1 MELVKP
7 EIGTI
12 FWMSIVFLTLVII
25 LGKFAWGPIMKSLKE
40 REDTITDALKS
51 AERAKEEMSK
61 LQADNQKIL
70 AEARTERDL
79 LLKEAREIKDKLIAD
94 AKGLASVEA
103 AKLIENAKIAIES
116 EKLSAINQI
125 KAQVAELSV
134 EIAEKILTKE
144 LSDKKSYD
152 DVIGK
157 SLENMKLN

>member
-12 FWMSIVFLTLVII
+12 FWMTIVFLTLVFI

-40 REDTITDALKS
+40 REDSISDALKS
-51 AERAKEEMSK
+51 AEKAKEEMSR
-61 LQADNQKIL
+61 LNADNQKIL
-70 AEARTERDL
+70 AQAKSERDL
-79 LLKEAREIKDKLIAD
+79 LLKEARDIKDKMIAD

-103 AKLIENAKIAIES
+103 AKMIENAKQAIES
-116 EKLSAINQI
+116 EKMAAINQI
-125 KAQVAELSV
+125 KAQVAELSI

-152 DVIGK
+152 EVIGK

>member
-94 AKGLASVEA
+94 AKGLASIEA

-152 DVIGK
+152 EVIGK

>member
-94 AKGLASVEA
+94 AKGLASIEA

-134 EIAEKILTKE
+134 EIAEKILTKG

-152 DVIGK
+152 D
-157 SLENMKLN
+157 